1 MAGGR
6 EQHLLTGAAYALAA
20 LHPHD
25 VCQLPNGVTEQ
36 VAALNLGVNNNISLL
51 RCNERLGRIEAPNG
65 RSIAIIHQYDR
76 RPNIKACILKL
87 LPPVG

>member
-20 LHPHD
+20 LYPHD
-25 VCQLPNGVTEQ
+25 VCQLPNGATKQ
-36 VAALNLGVNNNISLL
+36 AAALNLGVNNNISLL
-51 RCNERLGRIEAPNG
+51 RCNDRLGRIEAPNG

-76 RPNIKACILKL
+76 RPNIKACIQKMMK
-87 LPPVG
+87 PV